1 MKSRQGHDENSS
13 MKLQKLE
20 IPSAILQGKILEKS
34 ARPCAS
40 ASYLRFDMG
49 NALCIFQNKCRQ
61 GQVVPEKLLTQ
72 FAILK
77 YQMADTG
84 SAASTEQKEGI
95 SVAIVHYN
103 MEAYG
108 EGRKRLPNEASMS
121 ACT

>member
-1 MKSRQGHDENSS
+1 MKSRYGHDENSS

-34 ARPCAS
+34 ARPCTS
-40 ASYLRFDMG
+40 ISYLRFNMG
-49 NALCIFQNKCRQ
+49 NAFCLFQNKCRQ
-61 GQVVPEKLLTQ
+61 GQVAPEKLLTQ

-77 YQMADTG
+77 YQMADTE
-84 SAASTEQKEGI
+84 SAASTEGT
-95 SVAIVHYN
+95 SVGIVHYN